1 MKKKHLLFITSISV
15 LLAIVISACRKENP
29 QLGSPPKETDAVFTY
44 APSDTN
50 NNVIIF
56 TATNPDIINMWDF
69 GNGLTGEG
77 TVVSSIYP
85 NAGNY
90 TVNLSVFNSGGS
102 KTSSQEIIIEQT
114 DPGLLDNPIYT
125 MLTGGINGPGFK
137 SWYIDSTTAG
147 HFGVGP
153 DPVSA
158 LGYTP
163 EWWSAPEMAKPGC
176 GMYDDRFV
184 FYLNDYRFDMI
195 TNGDV
200 YVHNTIAD
208 QYPGAFENLA
218 DFTAPYNNQLNESWS
233 VIEGS
238 DTTLTVSGNSFIG
251 FGTGVNTYKIIELTE
266 NSMYLAFGHHTGE
279 LMWYL
284 RLKPEN

>member
-1 MKKKHLLFITSISV
+1 MKKKHLLFITSISI

-77 TVVSSIYP
+77 AVVSSIYP

-208 QYPGAFENLA
+208 QYPGSFENLA

>member
-1 MKKKHLLFITSISV
+1 MEKKHLLFITSISI
-15 LLAIVISACRKENP
+15 LLAIVISACRKEDP
-29 QLGSPPKETDAVFTY
+29 QLGLPPKETDADFTY
-44 APSDTN
+44 DPSDTN
-50 NNVIIF
+50 DNVIIF

-218 DFTAPYNNQLNESWS
+218 DFTAPYDNQLNESWS

>member
-50 NNVIIF
+50 DNVIIF

-77 TVVSSIYP
+77 AVVSSIYP

-114 DPGLLDNPIYT
+114 DPGLLDNAIYT

-184 FYLNDYRFDMI
+184 FYLNEYRFDMI

-218 DFTAPYNNQLNESWS
+218 DFTAPYDNQLNESWS